1 MQTQC
6 VKDTIARLTQLAKK
20 RKYSDEE
27 KVEIASL
34 YPQVTQFLFFERKG
48 CNDCYKDACIEMV
61 AYLRKNGK
69 FREKLN
75 YVLRNGV
82 VIQLGGFGSQDFY
95 TNKNICDAVAVAY
108 LREHP
113 QDITKFSR
121 YPEDWKEQIQDKK
134 EVTDESPTTEK
145 EGEQED

>member
-1 MQTQC
+1 MQGYS
-6 VKDTIARLTQLAKK
+6 VKDTIARLTQLSKK
-20 RKYSDEE
+20 RKFSDEE

-69 FREKLN
+69 FREKLY

-82 VIQLGGFGSQDFY
+82 VIQLGGFGSQEFY

-121 YPEDWKEQIQDKK
+121 YPEDWQDQIKQK
-134 EVTDESPTTEK
+134 EVNNESTTTEAK
-145 EGEQED
+145 VEQKD

>member
-1 MQTQC
+1 MQSNS
-6 VKDTIARLTQLAKK
+6 VKDTIARLTQLSKK
-20 RKYSDEE
+20 RKFSDEE

-121 YPEDWKEQIQDKK
+121 YPEDWQEQIKKK
-134 EVTDESPTTEK
+134 EVKNESTTTEAK
-145 EGEQED
+145 VEQKD

>member
-1 MQTQC
+1 MQGNS
-6 VKDTIARLTQLAKK
+6 VKDTIARLTQLSKK
-20 RKYSDEE
+20 RKFSDEE

-121 YPEDWKEQIQDKK
+121 YPEDWQEQIKQK
-134 EVTDESPTTEK
+134 EVKNESTTTEAK
-145 EGEQED
+145 VEQKD

>member
-1 MQTQC
+1 MQNTS
-6 VKDTIARLTQLAKK
+6 VKDTIARLTQLSKQ
-20 RKYSDEE
+20 RKFSDAD
-27 KVEIASL
+27 KMEIASL

-95 TNKNICDAVAVAY
+95 TNKNICDAVAIAY

-121 YPEDWKEQIQDKK
+121 YPEDWQEQIKTK
-134 EVTDESPTTEK
+134 EVKHESTTTETQV
-145 EGEQED
+145 EQKN

>member
-1 MQTQC
+1 MQGYS
-6 VKDTIARLTQLAKK
+6 VKDTIARLTQLSKK
-20 RKYSDEE
+20 RKFSDEE

-121 YPEDWKEQIQDKK
+121 YPEDWQEQIKAK
-134 EVTDESPTTEK
+134 EVTNESTTTEAK
-145 EGEQED
+145 VEPKD

>member
-1 MQTQC
+1 MQSYS
-6 VKDTIARLTQLAKK
+6 VKDTIARLTQLSKQ
-20 RKYSDEE
+20 RKFSDAE
-27 KVEIASL
+27 KLEIASL
-34 YPQVTQFLFFERKG
+34 YPQVTQFLLFERKG

-121 YPEDWKEQIQDKK
+121 YPEDWQEQIKQK
-134 EVTDESPTTEK
+134 EVTNESTTTEAQV
-145 EGEQED
+145 EQEG

>member
-1 MQTQC
+1 MSSYS
-6 VKDTIARLTQLAKK
+6 VKDTIARLTQLSKK
-20 RKYSDEE
+20 RKFSDEE

-121 YPEDWKEQIQDKK
+121 YPEDWQEQIKKK
-134 EVTDESPTTEK
+134 EVKNESTTTEAK
-145 EGEQED
+145 VEQED

>member
-1 MQTQC
+1 MRNTS
-6 VKDTIARLTQLAKK
+6 VKDTIAELTQLSKK
-20 RKYSDEE
+20 RKFSDEE

-121 YPEDWKEQIQDKK
+121 YPEDWQEQIKQK
-134 EVTDESPTTEK
+134 EVKNESTTTEAQV
-145 EGEQED
+145 EQEG

>member
-1 MQTQC
+1 MQGNS
-6 VKDTIARLTQLAKK
+6 VKDTIARLTQLSKK
-20 RKYSDEE
+20 RKFSDEE

-121 YPEDWKEQIQDKK
+121 YPEDWQERIKQK
-134 EVTDESPTTEK
+134 EVKNESTTTEAK
-145 EGEQED
+145 VEQKD